1 MKKIYLNPVLY
12 FLLILGITSCKSLKD
27 MSLPLDTL
35 TSGSWEL
42 SELFGSAVQAADY
55 MKGLPNMAFS
65 EDGKFT
71 GSTGCNQFT
80 GDYSL
85 EGAALKVNP
94 GAMSKMACPGDGE
107 ALFLNAISKVAG
119 AKIDGDKLT
128 LLDEGKKSLMKL
140 VKSK

>member
-1 MKKIYLNPVLY
+1 
-12 FLLILGITSCKSLKD
+12 
-27 MSLPLDTL
+27 MSLPLDAL

-119 AKIDGDKLT
+119 AKVDGDKLT
-128 LLDEGKKSLMKL
+128 LLDEGKKTLMKL